1 MAIRNFKNTII
12 KAIAASLVCVAF
24 LSFGASVYADPE
36 PGEGETAATA
46 QNTDNT
52 DETQPSASINDP
64 DATDITTEP
73 ANKLITVEMQRNDL
87 LTEDQGNLPKISSS
101 AYILYD
107 AESGA
112 IIAGHNYN
120 DRMEPASTTKV
131 MTVLLALETLDM
143 SETVTINS
151 DMAAQISLITD
162 DYVKL
167 GLQENEEI
175 SVKDLVYASVLKSA
189 NDAALVLGMYMGGT
203 EEDFCKKMNA
213 KAKEIGC
220 INTTFTSSYGQAKS
234 TNMLSA
240 YDLALILEEAVT
252 KTDYTKIA
260 KTLSYTIPAT
270 NKYSESRELTN
281 ANRFVCT
288 TEYGYEY
295 YIGGKTGY
303 TDTAGYTLCA
313 ASRKNDRTLIG
324 VVLNATTATSRYSD
338 LISLF
343 EYGYS
348 DFTTVS
354 IDPSEFTGLVN
365 ETNQQLEELLS
376 QTDLYLSEENTSYVD
391 YLTITAGRAQMGST
405 NKVELADV
413 VVDTTQ
419 SKQELN
425 IPLCKVYSDKTY
437 VVGNINI
444 EIRRKSGI
452 VEINP
457 EKKSTLTPI
466 RNILIT
472 AAVVAGLILIL
483 IVSLLIFRHML
494 IRRKGDN
501 FRGRSKML

>member
-1 MAIRNFKNTII
+1 
-12 KAIAASLVCVAF
+12 
-24 LSFGASVYADPE
+24 
-36 PGEGETAATA
+36 
-46 QNTDNT
+46 
-52 DETQPSASINDP
+52 
-64 DATDITTEP
+64 
-73 ANKLITVEMQRNDL
+73 MQKNDL
-87 LTEDQGNLPKISSS
+87 LTEDQQGLPKITSS

-107 AESGA
+107 AESGS

-143 SETVTINS
+143 SETVTINA
-151 DMAAQISLITD
+151 DMAAQISTITD

-189 NDAALVLGMYMGGT
+189 NDAALVLGMHMGGS
-203 EEDFCKKMNA
+203 EEEFCKKMNA
-213 KAKEIGC
+213 KAKELGC

-234 TNMLSA
+234 TNLLTA
-240 YDLALILEEAVT
+240 YDLGLILKEAVT
-252 KTDYTKIA
+252 KTDYPKIA
-260 KTLSYTIPAT
+260 KSLSYTIPAT
-270 NKYSESRELTN
+270 NKYSEPRELNN

-288 TEYGYEY
+288 TEYSYEY

-303 TDTAGYTLCA
+303 TATAGYTLCA
-313 ASRKNDRTLIG
+313 AARKNERTLIG
-324 VVLNATTATSRYSD
+324 VVLNSSSATSRYED
-338 LISLF
+338 LIKLF

-354 IDPSEFTGLVN
+354 IDPSEFTALVN

-376 QTDLYLSEENTSYVD
+376 QTDLYISEENTSYAD
-391 YLTITAGRAQMGST
+391 YLTITTARAQLGST
-405 NKVELADV
+405 NKVELSNV
-413 VVDTTQ
+413 VVDTSQ

-437 VVGNINI
+437 VVGNIKI
-444 EIRRKSGI
+444 DIRRKSGI

-457 EKKSTLTPI
+457 EKKTTLTPI

-472 AAVVAGLILIL
+472 AAVAAGLILVL
-483 IVSLLIFRHML
+483 IISLLIFRHML
-494 IRRKGDN
+494 IKRRGDTY
-501 FRGRSKML
+501 RGRSKML